1 MNQLTE
7 LQMAKDFI
15 ELSIFLN
22 PNRQFLLPN
31 YEKENT
37 SLKMLYKAIH
47 ELKKAG
53 YININL
59 SVNGDIFITLN
70 NK

>member
-7 LQMAKDFI
+7 LQLAKDFI

-22 PNRQFLLPN
+22 PNRQFLLPI
-31 YEKENT
+31 YEKDNT
-37 SLKMLYKAIH
+37 SLNVLYKAIH
-47 ELKKAG
+47 ALKKAG
-53 YININL
+53 HININL

-70 NK
+70 K